1 MKDPS
6 PCSPSITSASRSPTA
21 SSGCARSSAFPTS
34 SSHYDRDPQTR
45 GAPAEYRALT
55 PFGTAPVIT
64 DGDLTMGESGALV
77 EYIIQTYGDG
87 RLTVRPGAAGY
98 ADYLFWFHFGNG
110 SLMPAAMMEMAAQR
124 TGGSGMSIPGV
135 PSRLDRA
142 YDQLEARLGEV
153 PYLAGAEF
161 TAADIMNLF
170 PLTTMRL
177 FGPRDLSPNPNIRA
191 YLQRIGERPAFRRA
205 MEKADPGLE
214 IPLS

>member
-1 MKDPS
+1 MLTIHHLGISQSDRVVWLCEELGVPYELK
-6 PCSPSITSASRSPTA
+6 
-21 SSGCARSSAFPTS
+21 
-34 SSHYDRDPQTR
+34 HYDRDPQTR
-45 GAPAEYRALT
+45 GAPAEYKALT

-64 DGDLTMGESGALV
+64 DDDLTLGESGAIV

-87 RLTVRPGAAGY
+87 RLTVRPGAPNY

-110 SLMPAAMMEMAAQR
+110 SLMPSAMMDLAARRADDPTPVAQML
-124 TGGSGMSIPGV
+124 GSRI
-135 PSRLDRA
+135 DRA
-142 YDQLEARLGEV
+142 YAQLESRLGEV
-153 PYLAGAEF
+153 PYLAGEEF